1 MPMTSRGTAQ
11 SKGTPCAR
19 HDKGAACM
27 DNIRMFAGLPA
38 EAKRELLASAR
49 HSSHPRGSILV
60 HEGDPIESILIVRS
74 GRIKTF
80 RTDSDG
86 EEYVLDVLHDG
97 QAIWHGMF
105 IEDNVY
111 HYSVGCLSKVDLCS
125 IHRTDFEALLASH
138 PDVAMGII
146 RMIGTE
152 LVDAEEK
159 VMILGIRDPRRRLA
173 EYLLHRDARCI
184 GSEINLKL
192 EDIASSVGLRPE
204 TVSRTIS
211 AFEHEGVVRRLG
223 RGRLQVVDRVA
234 LKEISEHP
242 E

>member
-1 MPMTSRGTAQ
+1 
-11 SKGTPCAR
+11 
-19 HDKGAACM
+19 
-27 DNIRMFAGLPA
+27 
-38 EAKRELLASAR
+38 
-49 HSSHPRGSILV
+49 
-60 HEGDPIESILIVRS
+60 
-74 GRIKTF
+74 
-80 RTDSDG
+80 
-86 EEYVLDVLHDG
+86 
-97 QAIWHGMF
+97 MF

-204 TVSRTIS
+204 TVSRNIS